1 MLSSLILLRVNLMT
15 VTNDNIRDLLG
26 RPKGLL
32 TATITEYISIRTNFV
47 NKVARDA
54 DYLPDN
60 TNEVSATLKEDAI
73 KMLVATDCLGILID
87 TLPGT
92 AASHS
97 EDDARYQDR
106 RFEYQLTMFRKR
118 AEDALNLISEQGSKA
133 FAVNS
138 TSSRIV

>member
-1 MLSSLILLRVNLMT
+1 MA

-60 TNEVSATLKEDAI
+60 TNEVTSSLKDDAI
-73 KMLVATDCLGILID
+73 KMLVATDCLGILVD
-87 TLPGT
+87 TMPGNP
-92 AASHS
+92 ASS
-97 EDDARYQDR
+97 GQDDARYQDR
-106 RFEYQLTMFRKR
+106 RFQYQLTMFRKR